1 MTIAPVTGGICLFTQ
16 QTEMDELK
24 SQIDD
29 FKTDE
34 VELDQVLQDYDL
46 DEALEAEFDAISAQ
60 FQQLEIKYLSLLNTR
75 RFLQDG

>member
-1 MTIAPVTGGICLFTQ
+1 
-16 QTEMDELK
+16 MDELK

-75 RFLQDG
+75 RFLQDA

>member
-1 MTIAPVTGGICLFTQ
+1 MTIAPVTGGIRLFTQ

-34 VELDQVLQDYDL
+34 VELDQVLEDYDL

-75 RFLQDG
+75 RFLQDA

>member
-1 MTIAPVTGGICLFTQ
+1 
-16 QTEMDELK
+16 MDELK
-24 SQIDD
+24 SQIDE

-75 RFLQDG
+75 RFLQDA

>member
-1 MTIAPVTGGICLFTQ
+1 
-16 QTEMDELK
+16 MDELK

-34 VELDQVLQDYDL
+34 VELDQVLESYDL

>member
-1 MTIAPVTGGICLFTQ
+1 
-16 QTEMDELK
+16 MDELK

>member
-1 MTIAPVTGGICLFTQ
+1 
-16 QTEMDELK
+16 MDELK

-46 DEALEAEFDAISAQ
+46 DEALEAEFDAISTQ

-75 RFLQDG
+75 RFLQDA